1 MNGKRGRPKGKKDAK
16 TRAGGRWSK
25 ATRDRLGIA
34 AAAPRKS
41 LASSGAGQQ
50 SLDSLLSRGADA
62 APEGAADDAT
72 AASGSGASPEEEFA
86 EGDEA
91 DEMAAAARS
100 NGDEETAE
108 EAAEETAG
116 GRAENRSA
124 ENRRTEQRSPV
135 ENVEVEESMGLRDAD
150 IRDGIN
156 MRFYRVVRSRLM
168 TELSERCVR
177 CVVCGV
183 WCVVCAVWSVEC

>member
-108 EAAEETAG
+108 EGEGEGEGEDEGEGEGWGYRHDVCCEERVQRLQLLQREVGERAAAALG
-116 GRAENRSA
+116 HLHS
-124 ENRRTEQRSPV
+124 
-135 ENVEVEESMGLRDAD
+135 
-150 IRDGIN
+150 
-156 MRFYRVVRSRLM
+156 
-168 TELSERCVR
+168 LSE
-177 CVVCGV
+177 
-183 WCVVCAVWSVEC
+183 